1 MSLSEAFGSVNFGNC
16 ASVLSILDSLPQGLL
31 LCGEDGAIVY
41 ANTRCKE
48 FFQLQDVSVLENTS
62 FLELLSTD
70 ERHNISDKIQHIAN
84 WSSFS
89 NISTFVRSD
98 GSSFRA
104 KLNLSIA
111 GSANV
116 SQIIVSIGDLTEQEH
131 AAIKL
136 TEDFKKYRLLTEN
149 MKDVI
154 WSLDKDMRFTYISP
168 SDKLLRGYEAHE
180 VIGTFIFDIIPQEYH
195 LSFQTLIEERRNKI
209 LQGEKVGGIVLEMEV
224 YCKDSSTLWIEISST
239 PIFDEDGVFRGFQGV
254 ARDIRQRKEM
264 EFALRETDERYR
276 MVVSNAP
283 IVLFEIDAKGIFRL
297 SEGGGLPK
305 LGLNPAQ
312 VVGMSAFDVYKD
324 YPVICNQVRRALDG
338 EIVHEKA
345 NVNDIIFDVFY
356 HPVLSK
362 RKKIT
367 SLIGIAIE
375 ITDKDK
381 AEQLLIESEEKF
393 RTLFESMSEGV
404 ALHDLV
410 FNAQGEPVNYLIN
423 EVNPSYAIHT
433 GIDISNIKGKLA
445 TDVYGTSEP
454 PYFKEFSDVA
464 ITGKPFSYETYFP
477 PLERYFRISIVC
489 TGKNRF
495 ATVFED
501 ITVSKNRERE
511 LKSKNEEL
519 ERFTY
524 TVSHDLR
531 SPLVTIKGFVGM
543 LQQDIA
549 SGNIEEITDDIR
561 RINQAAD
568 KMTDLL
574 NDLLELSQIGRI
586 INPPVHV
593 SMKEI
598 VDDTIELLNGIISD
612 AKADVRITNDMP
624 TVCVDKKRMAEV
636 WQNLIENA
644 IKFTSSQQNPLIEI
658 GSVPDHGENVFFIR
672 DNGQGIDAK
681 YHESIFGLFNKLDTK
696 SAGTGI
702 GLSLVCRIIEI
713 HGGRIWVE
721 SEGEG
726 KGATFKFTIP
736 DKHS

>member
-1 MSLSEAFGSVNFGNC
+1 MSLSAAFGQLDLGNG
-16 ASVLSILDSLPQGLL
+16 SSLLTILDSLPQGLL
-31 LCGEDGAIVY
+31 LCGANGAIIY

-48 FFQLQDVSVLENTS
+48 FFQLQDVSVLQNTL
-62 FLELLSTD
+62 FLELLDAD
-70 ERHNISDKIQHIAN
+70 ERQSISDKLQHISD

-89 NISTFVRSD
+89 CISTFVRPD
-98 GSSFRA
+98 GSSFRG

-111 GSANV
+111 DPADTP
-116 SQIIVSIGDLTEQEH
+116 QILVSIGDLTEQES

-136 TEDFKKYRLLTEN
+136 NEDIKKYRLLTEN

-209 LQGEKVGGIVLEMEV
+209 LKGEKVESMVLEFEV
-224 YCKDSSTLWIEISST
+224 YCKDGSAMWIEIMSN
-239 PIFDEDGVFRGFQGV
+239 PVFDEEGVFKGFQGV

-297 SEGGGLPK
+297 SEGGGLRK
-305 LGLNPAQ
+305 LGLKPAQ
-312 VVGMSAFDVYKD
+312 VVGLSAFDVYRD
-324 YPVICNQVRRALDG
+324 YPDICNHVRRALGG
-338 EIVHEKA
+338 EILHEKT
-345 NVNDIIFDVFY
+345 NVNDIIFDIYY

-410 FNAQGEPVNYLIN
+410 FNAQGKPVNYVIN
-423 EVNPSYAIHT
+423 EVNQSYSIHT

-445 TDVYGTSEP
+445 TEVYGTSEP

-477 PLERYFRISIVC
+477 PLERYFRISVVC

-501 ITVSKNRERE
+501 ITVAKNRESE

-549 SGNIEEITDDIR
+549 SGNIEEIADDIR

-612 AKADVRITNDMP
+612 TKAEVRIINDMP

-644 IKFTSSQQNPLIEI
+644 IKFKSSQQNPLIEI

-736 DKHS
+736 DKH